1 MSLWTSWVSTL
12 ICKSREYIN
21 LSPRIDII
29 HFLTHFCSFCF
40 DRLADGSKQ
49 SQLFW
54 QKLLD
59 KMAQPTKKID
69 KNIFFY
75 QPPENSV
82 SPARACASLKMWRL
96 FLAGWQRTNI
106 SIDNSLETWIAITT
120 TEFGSWS
127 GFLDKYIFVDTNSNY
142 LFVLWPRL
150 F

>member
-96 FLAGWQRTNI
+96 FLAGWHRYLNQHECVLRWLL
-106 SIDNSLETWIAITT
+106 SIIRRCIGPMRRDTLPLILSVDN
-120 TEFGSWS
+120 
-127 GFLDKYIFVDTNSNY
+127 
-142 LFVLWPRL
+142 
-150 F
+150 